1 MTENNGNGNHG
12 VVLDFGQFPTAAIET
27 RHQAQMEKSYDGS
40 QILDRVSE
48 FIRRFVHL
56 SPTQARI
63 VAAWIAHTH
72 AVSAATTTLYLN
84 INSATKQS
92 GKTRLLEVL
101 NLLVSKPWMTGRVSA
116 ACLVRK
122 VDQVRPTLLLDE
134 SDAAFSGDQEY
145 SEALR
150 GILNTGFYSEGVAS
164 CCVGQ
169 GANVSYKDFKTYCAK
184 AFAGIGNSLPDT
196 VADRSIPIRLYR
208 KKQSDPVA
216 RFRRRKAKDEAAK
229 IKMEVGDWIGS
240 VIDRLRDVDPSL
252 PEQLS
257 DRQQDGME
265 PLLAIADAAGQE
277 WPDAVR
283 SACVEIFN
291 SEAAEDQGVNIQLL
305 KDVRAIFDDI
315 DDDKISSADLIEKL
329 KQIETSPWC
338 DWSKGK
344 GLTVNGLS
352 KLLKPFSIGPRTI
365 RVDDR
370 TAKGY
375 LRDLFTDAWGRYL
388 PRLEP
393 SKPLIPP
400 FQSVTTSQ
408 PASLLTETHFSDRNT
423 NPDVTLSKSASDPH
437 KHCIVTH
444 VTVQKGGESVNEG
457 KTLPTCPACG
467 SFYLCREKDGTT
479 KCETCEAVS

>member
-1 MTENNGNGNHG
+1 MSENNGNGNHG
-12 VVLDFGQFPTAAIET
+12 VVLDFGQYPTAAIEA
-27 RHQAQMEKSYDGS
+27 RHQVQMEKSYDGS

-56 SPTQARI
+56 SDTQARI

-196 VADRSIPIRLYR
+196 VA
-208 KKQSDPVA
+208 
-216 RFRRRKAKDEAAK
+216 
-229 IKMEVGDWIGS
+229 
-240 VIDRLRDVDPSL
+240 
-252 PEQLS
+252 
-257 DRQQDGME
+257 
-265 PLLAIADAAGQE
+265 
-277 WPDAVR
+277 
-283 SACVEIFN
+283 
-291 SEAAEDQGVNIQLL
+291 
-305 KDVRAIFDDI
+305 
-315 DDDKISSADLIEKL
+315 IEH
-329 KQIETSPWC
+329 TYPP
-338 DWSKGK
+338 
-344 GLTVNGLS
+344 LS
-352 KLLKPFSIGPRTI
+352 KETKRPGCAFP
-365 RVDDR
+365 
-370 TAKGY
+370 
-375 LRDLFTDAWGRYL
+375 
-388 PRLEP
+388 
-393 SKPLIPP
+393 
-400 FQSVTTSQ
+400 TTQ
-408 PASLLTETHFSDRNT
+408 
-423 NPDVTLSKSASDPH
+423 
-437 KHCIVTH
+437 
-444 VTVQKGGESVNEG
+444 G
-457 KTLPTCPACG
+457 K
-467 SFYLCREKDGTT
+467 R
-479 KCETCEAVS
+479 